1 MIQPPPV
8 ARRNKV
14 MDLADTTM
22 VLARTPVVLDTLLRG
37 LPPRW
42 LHRTDGPGT
51 WSAYDIVGH
60 LVYADSTNWVPR
72 IRMILTHGTDKSFE
86 PFDREAMLT
95 WERAPVEALLARLRS
110 ARRASLDELSSLDL
124 TADDLRRR
132 GVHPEMG
139 EVTLGQVLAAW
150 MAHDLTHLAQIGEAL
165 ARCYR
170 DDVGPYRTY
179 LPALDR
185 VVEAE

>member
-1 MIQPPPV
+1 
-8 ARRNKV
+8 
-14 MDLADTTM
+14 MDLAEATT
-22 VLARTPVVLDTLLRG
+22 VLARTPAVLDTLLRG

-51 WSAYDIVGH
+51 WSAYDIIGH
-60 LVYADSTNWVPR
+60 LIHGEATNWLPR
-72 IRMILTHGTDKSFE
+72 IRMILWHGTGRSFE

-95 WERAPVEALLARLRS
+95 WEREPAEALTARLRS
-110 ARRASLDELSSLDL
+110 ARTASLDELSSLQLTSGDL
-124 TADDLRRR
+124 DRR
-132 GVHPEMG
+132 GSHPEMG

-150 MAHDLTHLAQIGEAL
+150 VAHDLTHLAQVGEAL

-170 DDVGPYRTY
+170 DEVGPYRRY
-179 LPALDR
+179 MPALDR

>member
-1 MIQPPPV
+1 
-8 ARRNKV
+8 
-14 MDLADTTM
+14 MDLAETTR
-22 VLARTPVVLDTLLRG
+22 VLARTPNVLDTLLRG
-37 LPPRW
+37 LPPVW
-42 LHRTDGPGT
+42 LHRADGPGT

-60 LVYADSTNWVPR
+60 LVHAEATNWLPR
-72 IRMILTHGTDKSFE
+72 VRLILAHGPDRSFD

-95 WERAPVEALLARLRS
+95 WERESAEALVERLRS
-110 ARRASLDELSSLDL
+110 ARRASLEELSSLGL
-124 TADDLRRR
+124 TADDLDRR
-132 GVHPEMG
+132 GSHPEMG

-170 DDVGPYRTY
+170 DEVGPYRTY
-179 LPALDR
+179 MPALDR